1 VDVLGEIRVEHVL
14 EQAGV
19 AAVVLGGD
27 EHERVGAVHLLR
39 EHGILRRLSGLVG
52 RDGKGCRVDELG
64 FDRGTLLEL
73 GEHDAGRVL
82 AHPAGALCA
91 QDDGDRERSGEVGG
105 HGMTLQPRTGTG
117 AVARVRA
124 RE

>member
-39 EHGILRRLSGLVG
+39 ERRILRRLTGLVG
-52 RDGKGCRVDELG
+52 GNGERRGVDQLRLDSG
-64 FDRGTLLEL
+64 ALLEL
-73 GEHDAGRVL
+73 GVHHTRCVL
-82 AHPAGALCA
+82 AHSAGALRA
-91 QDDGDRERSGEVGG
+91 QDDRDRERSDDIG
-105 HGMTLQPRTGTG
+105 HQG
-117 AVARVRA
+117 
-124 RE
+124 